1 MCGGELV
8 LRVCSALVLAPVALL
23 TAYIGGWLFAAFW
36 SAAALGIFCEWTW
49 LVTQSPSQATLVMGL
64 ASIAVAAA
72 VAAADHV
79 ALSIFVLLAAAL
91 GLTALASRNQRLW
104 LAAGLLY
111 AGTIAVAP
119 ILLRSDPAF
128 GFLSIILLFAVV
140 WSTDIVAY
148 LLGRVIG
155 GPKLMPRVS
164 PRKTWAGALSGT
176 AAAIVSALVVAVA
189 GGLADTFPLAV
200 LACVLSVSA
209 QAGDMF
215 ESALKRKFGAKD
227 SGRLIPGHGGLM
239 DRLDGFAAASF
250 MAALI
255 GVVRSGLAT
264 PGQGLLVW

>member
-1 MCGGELV
+1 V
-8 LRVCSALVLAPVALL
+8 LRVCSALVLAPLALVI
-23 TAYIGGWLFAAFW
+23 AYIGGWLFAAFW
-36 SAAALGIFCEWTW
+36 AAAAIGIFCEWAF
-49 LVTQSPSQATLVMGL
+49 LVTQSRVRAVLVMGIT
-64 ASIAVAAA
+64 SIAVAGA

-79 ALSIFVLLAAAL
+79 AWSIALLL
-91 GLTALASRNQRLW
+91 GATLGPLAVPKRSRRPW

-111 AGTIAVAP
+111 AGAAAVAP

-148 LLGRVIG
+148 LIGRALG

-164 PRKTWAGALSGT
+164 PRKTWSGALSGT
-176 AAAIVSALVVAVA
+176 GAAIVAALLVAVA
-189 GGLADTFPLAV
+189 GGLPGTFPLAV
-200 LACVLSVSA
+200 LAFALSVSA
-209 QAGDMF
+209 QAGDLL

-227 SGRLIPGHGGLM
+227 SSNLIPGHGGLM

-255 GVVRSGLAT
+255 GVVRGGFET
-264 PGQGLLVW
+264 PGRGLLLW